1 MTSSKIVNITKANFE
16 QEVLNSTKPVLLDL
30 WADWCTPCKMIAPTI
45 DQIAEEYDSIKVGK
59 IDLVAEP
66 EFNEAFE
73 VMAIPLL
80 VVINNGK
87 VVARL
92 EGVRPKRDIVA
103 MFENL

>member
-1 MTSSKIVNITKANFE
+1 MTSSKIINITKANFE
-16 QEVLNSTKPVLLDL
+16 QEVLKSTKPVLLDL

-45 DQIAEEYDSIKVGK
+45 DAIAEEYDNIKVGK
-59 IDLVAEP
+59 VDLVAEP
-66 EFNEAFE
+66 EFNEVFG

-80 VVINNGK
+80 VVVNNGE

-103 MFENL
+103 MFEGL